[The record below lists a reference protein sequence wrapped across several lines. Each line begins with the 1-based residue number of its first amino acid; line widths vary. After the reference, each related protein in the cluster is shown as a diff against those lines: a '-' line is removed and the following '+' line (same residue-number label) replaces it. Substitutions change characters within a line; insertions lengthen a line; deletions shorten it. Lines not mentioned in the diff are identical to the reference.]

1 MFVTKEDIEARELV
15 LFFVPTKT
23 GELMPAGMRAL
34 HAIPS
39 LFILS
44 LPKGQGSGFL
54 KDFSFHVSVYLCV
67 CLCECPQ
74 RPEEAT
80 VVPGVEL
87 SICQYFVPCGC
98 WELNSHLLQ
107 D

>member
-39 LFILS
+39 LFILY

-54 KDFSFHVSVYLCV
+54 KDCYIFHFMCLYIYVCAYVSALRG
-67 CLCECPQ
+67 Q
-74 RPEEAT
+74 KRP
-80 VVPGVEL
+80 P
-87 SICQYFVPCGC
+87 
-98 WELNSHLLQ
+98 
-107 D
+107 